1 MKHLQRHYYHVKWYC
16 VRSSAFL
23 AKKVYPD
30 IQVVNTGD
38 IMVSLESASQ
48 GVNFVAH
55 VLGCRIRIKKTPNNL
70 PSRVGNDDVKHF
82 ELTWEKKMAC
92 HLVCSLT
99 ISTGVHTGEYG
110 DSTYSLA
117 RIISAGPAR
126 LSLQVFAVSELKVS
140 SAKSPPS
147 SPYRTEFAKWHLAT
161 HSVWQKKTPFSDRA
175 SGNSKMAI
183 CENSFVNPLGR

>member
-82 ELTWEKKMAC
+82 ELTWEKKN
-92 HLVCSLT
+92 
-99 ISTGVHTGEYG
+99 GV
-110 DSTYSLA
+110 
-117 RIISAGPAR
+117 
-126 LSLQVFAVSELKVS
+126 
-140 SAKSPPS
+140 
-147 SPYRTEFAKWHLAT
+147 
-161 HSVWQKKTPFSDRA
+161 
-175 SGNSKMAI
+175 
-183 CENSFVNPLGR
+183 PLGMFTDYFNRGTYRGIRRFDLLLGQDHLRGAC